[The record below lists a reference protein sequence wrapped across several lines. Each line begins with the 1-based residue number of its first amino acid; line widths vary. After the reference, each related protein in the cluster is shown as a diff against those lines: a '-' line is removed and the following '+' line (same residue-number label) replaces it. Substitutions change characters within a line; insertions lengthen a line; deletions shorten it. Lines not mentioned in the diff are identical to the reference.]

1 MKIVN
6 EMKRTGGLGR
16 FSIVIGVV
24 PDDGQ
29 VPDKA
34 IKPVN
39 RGERII
45 QYWNIIRIV
54 DANTSIRIRIRVIF
68 SSRMIFVFVFGR
80 YFQTE

>member
-16 FSIVIGVV
+16 FAIVIGVV

-29 VPDKA
+29 VPDNA

-39 RGERII
+39 NVAELLTDLL
-45 QYWNIIRIV
+45 Q
-54 DANTSIRIRIRVIF
+54 
-68 SSRMIFVFVFGR
+68 
-80 YFQTE
+80 

>member
-39 RGERII
+39 DVAEC
-45 QYWNIIRIV
+45 
-54 DANTSIRIRIRVIF
+54 
-68 SSRMIFVFVFGR
+68 
-80 YFQTE
+80 